1 MHGTL
6 YVILLLGKSNN
17 IQLEIYSMMNDEPH
31 GLCRINEVIDHILQ
45 NIDVLIKIL
54 GYEDKH

>member
-1 MHGTL
+1 M
-6 YVILLLGKSNN
+6 ILLLGKSNN